1 MSEIKRA
8 AYKIV
13 TVDICNK
20 MKKNILFYPRGYDN
34 SIQKIRINELTGLMP
49 PLGLAS
55 IAAVIRQKGHEIQ
68 LIDACAH
75 LKVTNSQWA
84 EKLAAAKPDFVGFS
98 ATTPSFNDA
107 YDVCKKLKE
116 IAPEI
121 KTVFG
126 GIHVSAL
133 KERILQNYSAI
144 DFIVVGEGEFA
155 FCDIIDSKKTE
166 EIPGVFSRIDKS
178 IVGGKPQSAKTLCN
192 MDDLPFPAYDL
203 IDGFPKKY
211 NMALF
216 SYPQFPTANIISS
229 RGCVYHCSFCDRSV
243 YKTSFRWN
251 SPEYTCDLVKYL
263 SQNFGIKHIMF
274 YDDLFTLNRER
285 VSKLCKLL
293 RTKTP
298 KITFNCI
305 VRIGHIDKELIAEL
319 KSAGCWMVHCGIE
332 SGDQET
338 LNKHK
343 ENLSLEQI
351 RNDVEML
358 HKSGLW
364 VKGLFMMGFPS
375 ETEESFRK
383 TIDFAVSLPLKDANL
398 TSFTPY
404 PGAPVY
410 CEIEEHGEFDKSP
423 RNWNNCDCVMP
434 VFVPYTMKSKEKM
447 SELYGEFI
455 RKFYNRP
462 FAYGVYNKMFI
473 QCPHS
478 YWRLLKNLPIYLKYA
493 TQMKF
498 R

>member
-1 MSEIKRA
+1 MK
-8 AYKIV
+8 KIV
-13 TVDICNK
+13 
-20 MKKNILFYPRGYDN
+20 LFYPRGYDN
-34 SIQKIRINELTGLMP
+34 SVQKIRINELTGLMP

-55 IAAVIRQKGHEIQ
+55 IAAVVRKKGHEVL

-75 LKVTNSQWA
+75 PKITNSQWA
-84 EKLAAAKPDFVGFS
+84 EKLAAQKPDFVGFC
-98 ATTPSFNDA
+98 ATTAAFNDA

-116 IAPEI
+116 TAPQI
-121 KTVFG
+121 KTIFG

-133 KERILQNYSAI
+133 KEKILQNYPAV
-144 DFIVVGEGEFA
+144 DFVVAGEGEFA
-155 FCDIIDSKKTE
+155 VCDILDGKKTE
-166 EIPGVFSRIDKS
+166 DIPGVFSRNGTT
-178 IVGGKPQSAKTLCN
+178 VAAGEPQTVKTLCN

-203 IDGFPKKY
+203 IEKFPQRY

-243 YKTSFRWN
+243 YQTTFRWN
-251 SPEYTCDLVKYL
+251 SPQYTCDLVKYL
-263 SQNFGIKHIMF
+263 SQDFGIKHVCF

-285 VSKLCKLL
+285 VSQLCKLL
-293 RTKTP
+293 REKTP

-332 SGDQET
+332 SGDQEI
-338 LNKHK
+338 LDRHK

-351 RNDVEML
+351 RKDIYTL

-364 VKGLFMMGFPS
+364 VKGLFMMGFPG
-375 ETEESFRK
+375 ETEKSFRK

-404 PGAPVY
+404 LGAPTY
-410 CEIEEHGEFDKSP
+410 DEIEKYGEFDKSAK
-423 RNWNNCDCVMP
+423 NWDNCDCITP
-434 VFVPYTMKSKEKM
+434 VFVPYSMKSREQM
-447 SELYGEFI
+447 STLYGEFI
-455 RKFYNRP
+455 RRFYNRP

-493 TQMKF
+493 AEMKF